1 MYVVVRQYKAKPGA
15 VEEIARQAKEGFI
28 PLIKEVPGY
37 VAHYGV
43 KVGTDGVMTVSIF
56 EDQRGAEQSS
66 RLAAQWIEQHIAFL
80 YEGPPQVTAG
90 EVVWP

>member
-1 MYVVVRQYKAKPGA
+1 MYVVVRQYQAKPGA
-15 VEEIARQAKEGFI
+15 VEEIARQAKEGFV
-28 PLIKEVPGY
+28 PLIEAVPGY

-43 KVGTDGVMTVSIF
+43 KVDTDAVMTMSIF

-66 RLAAQWIEQHIAFL
+66 RLAAQWIEQHIASL
-80 YEGPPQVTAG
+80 YEGPPQITAG